1 MNAQATTVIDRAAS
15 AEGSTI
21 VSPIGEVLRDISRGG
36 FAGAIVGVLVAGIGG
51 RIVMRLA
58 ALLVPAATGS
68 TTENGNRIGDITL
81 SGSLG
86 LTAIGLVIGLMSGTI
101 WAVVAPWIPGTG
113 LRRAVL
119 AAPIAVALVGNGL
132 IDDTNTDFFV
142 LRHDPMVAALLVG
155 LVALAGFGIAMIDS
169 WLERRLPHPSLGR
182 DGVARAYAVVSLV
195 GAILIAMPVA
205 LSYLGSSDQ
214 TMLLRG
220 LTMFAVAGC
229 TIAWWYRRL
238 HGRADHPVVLMAFG
252 RGTLLI
258 AVLVGLAGTVPEIR
272 GALGIY

>member
-1 MNAQATTVIDRAAS
+1 
-15 AEGSTI
+15 
-21 VSPIGEVLRDISRGG
+21 GEVLRDITRGG
-36 FAGAIVGVLVAGIGG
+36 LAGAIAGILVAGVGG

-58 ALLVPAATGS
+58 ALLVPAASGG

-86 LTAIGLVIGLMSGTI
+86 LVLIGLVIGLMGGTI
-101 WAVVAPWIPGTG
+101 WVMVSPWIPGAR
-113 LRRAVL
+113 LARAIL
-119 AAPIAVALVGNGL
+119 AMPIAVALVGNGL
-132 IDDTNTDFFV
+132 IEDSNEDFFI
-142 LRHDPMVAALLVG
+142 LRHDPTVVALLVG

-169 WLERRLPHPSLGR
+169 WLERRLPHPRLGR
-182 DGVARAYAVVSLV
+182 NGVAVSYAVVSLV

-205 LSYLGSSDQ
+205 FSYLGSSDP

-238 HGRADHPVVLMAFG
+238 QGRADRPMILTAFG

-258 AVLVGLAGTVPEIR
+258 AIVVGFAATLPEIR